1 MGVMGQPSFEVL
13 VSSENIQRRVVELG
27 RQISADYGG
36 RPVVLVGVLKGSF
49 IFMADL
55 VRHLTCP
62 VRLEFI
68 GTKSYNGTSSS
79 GEVQLTKDLD
89 KPIQGEEVLLIED
102 IVDTGLT
109 LNYLQHMLA
118 QRGPLSVRTVA
129 FLDKPSR
136 RKIDVQADYVGFV
149 VEDRFVVGYGLD
161 FDQKYRNLS
170 DVCVLLP

>member
-1 MGVMGQPSFEVL
+1 MGQPSFEVL
-13 VSSENIQRRVVELG
+13 VSSEDIQRRVGELG
-27 RQISADYGG
+27 SQISAEYGD

-49 IFMADL
+49 MFMADL
-55 VRHLTCP
+55 VRHITCP

-68 GTKSYNGTSSS
+68 GTKSYNGSSSS

-89 KPIQGEEVLLIED
+89 KPIQGEDVLLVED

-136 RKIDVQADYVGFV
+136 RKIKVQADYVGFV
-149 VEDRFVVGYGLD
+149 IEDRFVVGYGLD
-161 FDQKYRNLS
+161 FDQKYRNLR
-170 DVCVLLP
+170 DVCVLVP

>member
-1 MGVMGQPSFEVL
+1 MGQPSFEVL
-13 VSSENIQRRVVELG
+13 ISSEDIQRRVVELAC
-27 RQISADYGG
+27 QISAAYGD

-89 KPIQGEEVLLIED
+89 KPIQGEDVLLVED

-136 RKIDVQADYVGFV
+136 RKIEVRADYVGFV
-149 VEDRFVVGYGLD
+149 IEDRFVVGYGLD
-161 FDQKYRNLS
+161 FDQKYRNLR
-170 DVCVLLP
+170 DLCVLIP

>member
-1 MGVMGQPSFEVL
+1 MGQPSLEVL
-13 VSSENIQRRVVELG
+13 ISSEDIQRRVGELG
-27 RQISADYGG
+27 RQISAEYGD

-68 GTKSYNGTSSS
+68 GTKSYNGSSSS

-89 KPIQGEEVLLIED
+89 KPIQGEDVLLVED

-109 LNYLQHMLA
+109 LNYLHHMLA
-118 QRGPLSVRTVA
+118 QRGPLSVHTVA

-136 RKIDVQADYVGFV
+136 RKIEVQADYVGFV
-149 VEDRFVVGYGLD
+149 IEDRFVVGYGLD

-170 DVCVLLP
+170 DLCVLVP

>member
-1 MGVMGQPSFEVL
+1 VL
-13 VSSENIQRRVVELG
+13 ISSADINRRVKELAV
-27 RQISADYGG
+27 QISAEYGQ

-62 VRLEFI
+62 VRIEFI
-68 GTKSYNGTSSS
+68 GTKSYSGSSSS

-89 KPIQGEEVLLIED
+89 KPIQGEDVLLVED

-118 QRGPLSVRTVA
+118 QRGPLSIRTVA

-136 RKIDVQADYVGFV
+136 RRIEVQADYVGFV
-149 VEDRFVVGYGLD
+149 IEDRFVVGYGLD

-170 DVCVLLP
+170 DLCVLAA

>member
-1 MGVMGQPSFEVL
+1 MGDPSFEVL
-13 VSSENIQRRVVELG
+13 ISSEDIRQRVAELG
-27 RQISADYGG
+27 EQISKDYGD

-55 VRHLTCP
+55 IRHLTCP
-62 VRLEFI
+62 LRIEFI
-68 GTKSYNGTSSS
+68 GTKSYNGSSSS

-89 KPIQGEEVLLIED
+89 KPIQGEDVLLVED

-118 QRGPLSVRTVA
+118 QRSPLSVRTVA

-136 RKIDVQADYVGFV
+136 RRIEVQADYVGFV
-149 VEDRFVVGYGLD
+149 IDDRFVVGYGLD

-170 DVCVLLP
+170 DLCLLVP

>member
-1 MGVMGQPSFEVL
+1 MGQPSFEVL
-13 VSSENIQRRVVELG
+13 ISSEDIQRRVGELG
-27 RQISADYGG
+27 RQISAEYGD

-55 VRHLTCP
+55 VRNLTCP

-68 GTKSYNGTSSS
+68 GTKSYNGSSSS

-89 KPIQGEEVLLIED
+89 KPIQGEDVLLVED

-109 LNYLQHMLA
+109 LNYLHHLLA
-118 QRGPLSVRTVA
+118 QRGPQSVRMVA

-136 RKIDVQADYVGFV
+136 RKIEVRADYVGFV
-149 VEDRFVVGYGLD
+149 IEDRFVVGYGLD
-161 FDQKYRNLS
+161 FDQKYRNLR
-170 DVCVLLP
+170 DLCVLVP

>member
-1 MGVMGQPSFEVL
+1 MSQPSFEVL
-13 VSSENIQRRVVELG
+13 ISSEDIQQRVIELG
-27 RQISADYGG
+27 EQISADYGD

-49 IFMADL
+49 MFMADL
-55 VRHLTCP
+55 VRHINCP

-68 GTKSYNGTSSS
+68 GTKSYNGASSS

-89 KPIQGEEVLLIED
+89 KPVQGEDVLLVED

-136 RKIDVQADYVGFV
+136 RRIEVQADYVGFV
-149 VEDRFVVGYGLD
+149 IEDRFVVGYGLD

-170 DVCVLLP
+170 DLCVLVP

>member
-1 MGVMGQPSFEVL
+1 MGQPSFEVL
-13 VSSENIQRRVVELG
+13 ISSEDIRQRVMELG
-27 RQISADYGG
+27 HEINADYGD

-55 VRHLTCP
+55 IRHLTCP

-89 KPIQGEEVLLIED
+89 KPIQGEDVLLIED

-118 QRGPLSVRTVA
+118 QRGPLSVRTA
-129 FLDKPSR
+129 TFLDKPSR
-136 RKIDVQADYVGFV
+136 RRIEVQADYIGFV
-149 VEDRFVVGYGLD
+149 IEDRFVVGYGLD
-161 FDQKYRNLS
+161 FDQQYRNLC
-170 DVCVLLP
+170 DLCILVP